1 MFEIQHKTNQR
12 ILADSRA
19 SKTAA
24 AKEESRRQEQ
34 ELKRMA
40 EEQEVAT
47 KVAQA
52 STGVLLEPALSSE
65 QKEAQ
70 VRAKAQASE
79 ARETA
84 RRIAARKA
92 ELARQAKLDRQRH
105 EDEMRVLA
113 VQERKQPRSKRRD
126 SVLHRNWRKLALM
139 PRTKSVAMSW
149 N

>member
-1 MFEIQHKTNQR
+1 
-12 ILADSRA
+12 
-19 SKTAA
+19 
-24 AKEESRRQEQ
+24 
-34 ELKRMA
+34 MA
-40 EEQEVAT
+40 EEQDFAT

-70 VRAKAQASE
+70 VRAKAQAAE

-105 EDEMRVLA
+105 EDVGSSRG
-113 VQERKQPRSKRRD
+113 RSAETPCCTGTGENSSSCRGPKA
-126 SVLHRNWRKLALM
+126 S
-139 PRTKSVAMSW
+139 P
-149 N
+149 